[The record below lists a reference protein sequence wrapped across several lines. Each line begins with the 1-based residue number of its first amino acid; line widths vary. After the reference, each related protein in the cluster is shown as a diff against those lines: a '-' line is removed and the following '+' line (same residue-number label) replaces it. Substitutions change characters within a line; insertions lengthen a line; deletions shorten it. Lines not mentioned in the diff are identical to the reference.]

1 MGKVQVQLG
10 QLETFHSRW
19 DEGPHD
25 NMYRMVSHTTDE
37 TREIAVFLA
46 LVYFAEVC
54 LSMPVSNAWQE
65 HGCSGLEQVKIRL
78 RTQLSPEMLQTCLAV
93 TINGSEVQSAAMD
106 VRKSLKKWRKFPRDS
121 YPIVTRDASDMP
133 CSHNKWIRGG
143 YTRVVL
149 WMSGRV
155 WRNEGNF
162 QETAT
167 HISTASQE
175 NARQAAPVT
184 NTAPDA
190 ETKKTNL
197 LYLKSSCSISN
208 SGFYSTLSDN

>member
-19 DEGPHD
+19 GEGPHD

-37 TREIAVFLA
+37 TWEIAVFPA

-93 TINGSEVQSAAMD
+93 TINGSEVGTPECCYG
-106 VRKSLKKWRKFPRDS
+106 SLGESEEMKETSKRQLP
-121 YPIVTRDASDMP
+121 T
-133 CSHNKWIRGG
+133 
-143 YTRVVL
+143 
-149 WMSGRV
+149 
-155 WRNEGNF
+155 F
-162 QETAT
+162 QLQAKRMQGKPLL
-167 HISTASQE
+167 SQI
-175 NARQAAPVT
+175 
-184 NTAPDA
+184 
-190 ETKKTNL
+190 L
-197 LYLKSSCSISN
+197 LLMQK
-208 SGFYSTLSDN
+208 